1 MSKETIYGRVDVFYD
16 NDNLL
21 SLGELEL
28 IEPELW
34 FRKHPTGA
42 DKLADAIFMQIQHNI
57 TS

>member
-34 FRKHPTGA
+34 FRKHPPV
-42 DKLADAIFMQIQHNI
+42 LINSQMQYLCKYNI
-57 TS
+57 I